1 MESEEALKEYNL
13 TPLVEVVGI
22 AQGGVEPL
30 YMGLGPVPA
39 IRNVLQNTN
48 MTLKD
53 MGLLELNEAFSA
65 QSLGVLAELVDEHN
79 LTKEEIVNS
88 IYMQIGYSKK
98 ISENLL
104 EDFFEIIFNSLK
116 KSNKV
121 KIAKFGTF
129 QVRFKKSRIGR
140 NPKTK
145 EKKVISERKVIL
157 FKPSKELKKII
168 NKEYESKT

>member
-1 MESEEALKEYNL
+1 MR
-13 TPLVEVVGI
+13 I
-22 AQGGVEPL
+22 
-30 YMGLGPVPA
+30 
-39 IRNVLQNTN
+39 
-48 MTLKD
+48 
-53 MGLLELNEAFSA
+53 
-65 QSLGVLAELVDEHN
+65 N

-116 KSNKV
+116 KNNKV

-129 QVRFKKSRIGR
+129 HVRLKKSRIGR

-145 EKKVISERKVIL
+145 EEVMISERKVIS
-157 FKPSKELKKII
+157 FKASKNVLKHL
-168 NKEYESKT
+168 NAFNAQE

>member
-1 MESEEALKEYNL
+1 MR
-13 TPLVEVVGI
+13 I
-22 AQGGVEPL
+22 
-30 YMGLGPVPA
+30 
-39 IRNVLQNTN
+39 
-48 MTLKD
+48 
-53 MGLLELNEAFSA
+53 
-65 QSLGVLAELVDEHN
+65 N

-116 KSNKV
+116 NKNKV

-129 QVRFKKSRIGR
+129 QVRLKKSRIGR

-145 EKKVISERKVIL
+145 EKKIISERKVIL

-168 NKEYESKT
+168 NKNHESEI